1 MKCTGN
7 RITVVA
13 EGGKEEAETK
23 EKKRWRRIAQ
33 GGSRRGVLK
42 ETVNTRLIMLCYQV
56 CNPPKIKD

>member
-23 EKKRWRRIAQ
+23 GKKRWRRIA
-33 GGSRRGVLK
+33 
-42 ETVNTRLIMLCYQV
+42 
-56 CNPPKIKD
+56 